1 MGFNN
6 GLERKKFEAKQE
18 ALRKEYQKAG
28 MSEEQ
33 ILAMYESDLAEFNSI
48 RKYVSHTQPISGA
61 DFDTDADSNAE
72 TGRNPLFE
80 KFGDAFSINLS
91 QEQGYSRFWW
101 VEEIDDPFLASKI
114 KMLSKVDMELL
125 TLLMFD
131 GYSKKQAAVILGVT
145 DRTVRRKLASLKIFF
160 KKM

>member
-1 MGFNN
+1 MI
-6 GLERKKFEAKQE
+6 K
-18 ALRKEYQKAG
+18 
-28 MSEEQ
+28 
-33 ILAMYESDLAEFNSI
+33 
-48 RKYVSHTQPISGA
+48 SGA

-80 KFGDAFSINLS
+80 KFGDTLSINLS

-114 KMLSKVDMELL
+114 KMLSKVNIELL

-131 GYSKKQAAVILGVT
+131 GYSEKQAALILGVS
-145 DRTVRRKLASLKIFF
+145 DRTVRRKLASLKLFF
-160 KKM
+160 KKL